1 MFALT
6 IPKPYWA
13 PAVSAKKK
21 FSIIRPGLKNIIPYG
36 TSNCPPINNKKG
48 NRIRPKSHQ
57 NSAPDQK
64 DRIFPLPGNYTLRRG
79 LGLLFSLSILR
90 PIEQNFL
97 RKQFPKVQ
105 KQFTFLKLPTHKIAL
120 PELARCSSQ
129 ASAGRHFHF
138 CVIPPVQ
145 RKIQYNYNKK
155 KTWYYGSGY
164 GFLLRIWHRNIF

>member
-1 MFALT
+1 MQPNDTLT
-6 IPKPYWA
+6 SVKFSGAEGLYVRFDNTKAILG
-13 PAVSAKKK
+13 SGCISKKK

-120 PELARCSSQ
+120 PELARCSS
-129 ASAGRHFHF
+129 
-138 CVIPPVQ
+138 
-145 RKIQYNYNKK
+145 
-155 KTWYYGSGY
+155 
-164 GFLLRIWHRNIF
+164 